1 MTLPMFRS
9 MTSMVRMIT
18 TGTLMISLLGIF
30 SGDVAGP
37 TDALA
42 SASGSSPASLLPAV
56 TFDFGGVD
64 RSEEIRLDKPLE
76 LSFMLNGTVKGRV
89 PMVAVLD
96 SLHFERQVVPLEPDP
111 LSKKL
116 RGTAV
121 LDPIPPGKL
130 SAAPRFARIRV
141 TFARAHSD
149 NRLERVLTRIV
160 YVTLDACDT
169 TTGGAVSSSASA
181 DTDEPSEEDL
191 SGGDDAAQ
199 VGIPVADG
207 SLAEEDVFLPPPP
220 GQHQVYWDQI
230 SSLISR
236 SWSRT
241 ARRVRAAPTDE
252 TVRVRF
258 RMYPNGRAQLIEIEK
273 GSGARDVDEAGIH
286 AVIQA
291 QPFPPFP
298 HELGS
303 ESVTVHVRM
312 KMGSAGR
319 GRGIQSITHSQPPR
333 LSAPTPVPSP

>member
-1 MTLPMFRS
+1 MISPMFRS
-9 MTSMVRMIT
+9 ITNVTSMIT
-18 TGTLMISLLGIF
+18 TGTLIISLLEIF
-30 SGDVAGP
+30 SGGVTGP

-42 SASGSSPASLLPAV
+42 SPSGSPPSSRPPAV
-56 TFDFGGVD
+56 TFDFGGLD
-64 RSEEIRLDKPLE
+64 GSEDIRLDKPLE
-76 LSFMLNGTVKGRV
+76 LSFVLNGTVKGRI

-130 SAAPRFARIRV
+130 SATPRFARIRV

-149 NRLERVLTRIV
+149 NHLERVLTRIV
-160 YVTLDACDT
+160 YITLHEQET
-169 TTGGAVSSSASA
+169 TNGGATAVSSPA
-181 DTDEPSEEDL
+181 DEPGSPGEEEPN
-191 SGGDDAAQ
+191 DDATPEA
-199 VGIPVADG
+199 IPLADG
-207 SLAEEDVFLPPPP
+207 SLAEENVFLPPPP

-241 ARRVRAAPTDE
+241 VRRVRAAPTDE

-286 AVIQA
+286 AVIHA

-298 HELGS
+298 DELGS
-303 ESVTVHVRM
+303 EPVTVHVRM
-312 KMGSAGR
+312 KMGAKAPAR
-319 GRGIQSITHSQPPR
+319 GVQSITHSQPSR
-333 LSAPTPVPSP
+333 LGAPTPVPSP

>member
-1 MTLPMFRS
+1 MTRPMFRS
-9 MTSMVRMIT
+9 ITNITNMVT
-18 TGTLMISLLGIF
+18 AGTLMISLLGIF
-30 SGDVAGP
+30 SGGVAGP
-37 TDALA
+37 ADVLA
-42 SASGSSPASLLPAV
+42 SASGSLPSSPLPAV

-64 RSEEIRLDKPLE
+64 GSEDIRLDKPLE

-169 TTGGAVSSSASA
+169 TNGGAVPSSASA
-181 DTDEPSEEDL
+181 DTDEPSEEDP
-191 SGGDDAAQ
+191 SGDDAAQ

-241 ARRVRAAPTDE
+241 ARRVRAAQTDE

-286 AVIQA
+286 AVIHA

-298 HELGS
+298 DELGS
-303 ESVTVHVRM
+303 EPVTVHVRM
-312 KMGSAGR
+312 KMGAAR
-319 GRGIQSITHSQPPR
+319 RARGIQSITHSQPSR
-333 LSAPTPVPSP
+333 LGAPTPVPSP

>member
-1 MTLPMFRS
+1 MS
-9 MTSMVRMIT
+9 IT
-18 TGTLMISLLGIF
+18 GVLVSSLLGLF
-30 SGDVAGP
+30 SGGITGP
-37 TDALA
+37 ANALA
-42 SASGSSPASLLPAV
+42 SASDPPPSLHPPAV
-56 TFDFGGVD
+56 TFDFGGLD
-64 RSEEIRLDKPLE
+64 GSEDIRLDKPLE

-116 RGTAV
+116 RGTAI

-130 SAAPRFARIRV
+130 SATPRFARIRV

-149 NRLERVLTRIV
+149 TRLERVLTRIV
-160 YVTLDACDT
+160 YVTLDTCDT
-169 TTGGAVSSSASA
+169 ANGGAVPSSASA
-181 DTDEPSEEDL
+181 DTDELSEEDPN
-191 SGGDDAAQ
+191 GDDPAQ

-241 ARRVRAAPTDE
+241 VRRIRSAPTHE
-252 TVRVRF
+252 MVRVRF

-273 GSGARDVDEAGIH
+273 GSGARDIDEAGIH
-286 AVIQA
+286 AVINA

-298 HELGS
+298 DELGS
-303 ESVTVHVRM
+303 EPVTVHVLMRM
-312 KMGSAGR
+312 GAKARVR
-319 GRGIQSITHSQPPR
+319 GQSITRSPPR
-333 LSAPTPVPSP
+333 FSTPASIASP